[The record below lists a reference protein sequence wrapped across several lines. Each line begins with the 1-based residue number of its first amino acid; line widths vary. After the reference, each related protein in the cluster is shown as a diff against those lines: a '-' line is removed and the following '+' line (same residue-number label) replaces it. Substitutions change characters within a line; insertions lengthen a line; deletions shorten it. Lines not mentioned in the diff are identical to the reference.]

1 MAMAPTAASEDGL
14 SRRRFLRH
22 AVVAAWAAPLIVTMT
37 SRSAEAAG
45 PSTCGTKIGGA
56 GTTGCRV
63 TTPCGTAAVGCK
75 ASPAAP
81 AGSPC
86 YCI

>member
-1 MAMAPTAASEDGL
+1 MAKTGAPEDGL

-22 AVVAAWAAPLIVTMT
+22 AVAAAWVSPFIVSMA
-37 SRSAEAAG
+37 SRSAQAAG
-45 PSTCGTKIGGA
+45 PRTCGKKIGGP
-56 GTTGCRV
+56 GTTDCRV
-63 TTPCGTAAVGCK
+63 TTPCGAVAVGCK

>member
-1 MAMAPTAASEDGL
+1 MDEQPRAEGHEGL

-22 AVVAAWAAPLIVTMT
+22 AIVAAWASPLIVTMT
-37 SRSAEAAG
+37 SRSAQAG
-45 PSTCGTKIGGA
+45 PATCGTKIGGA
-56 GTTGCRV
+56 GTTDCRV
-63 TTPCGTAAVGCK
+63 TTPCGATAAVGCK

>member
-1 MAMAPTAASEDGL
+1 MDRSNASPDGL

-22 AVVAAWAAPLIVTMT
+22 AVVAAWASPLIVSMA
-37 SRSAEAAG
+37 SRSAAAAG
-45 PSTCGTKIGGA
+45 PRTCGTKIGGA
-56 GTTGCRV
+56 GTTACRV
-63 TTPCGTAAVGCK
+63 TTPCGAAAAVGCK

>member
-1 MAMAPTAASEDGL
+1 MAESAATEHGL

-22 AVVAAWAAPLIVTMT
+22 AVAAAWVSPLIVSMA
-37 SRSAEAAG
+37 SRSAEAATER
-45 PSTCGTKIGGA
+45 TCGKKVGGP
-56 GTTGCRV
+56 GTTACTV
-63 TTPCGTAAVGCK
+63 TTPCGAVAVGCK

-86 YCI
+86 YCL